1 MFGIW
6 SIIPPLVAVL
16 LAILTRK
23 VVISL
28 FVSIWIGGLI
38 FTGGNPFGA
47 VAMTFTWMKDVMVDG
62 WNARFLV
69 LVAFLGIGAA
79 FMYKIG
85 GSYALVRSL
94 QHKINTRRRAQM
106 FGWILGIVVFFNDY
120 VNSVIAG
127 NASKDINGKYRVSK
141 EKFAYILD
149 ATAAPMA
156 TIGPV
161 SDWIGFQVSLIAAAF
176 VSISMVETQPYFAF
190 LSSIQWN
197 FYSILS
203 LIAVPLFIFGKDFGP
218 MAKAELRSL
227 KTGKLIEDGAVPL
240 SSVEMDLGDP
250 INQEKANV
258 WFFILPLVTLIG
270 VGIWALWYT
279 GGGPEGKNLMDA
291 LADTEVDVA
300 LQWAACA
307 MTVVGIIL
315 ALIQKFSFK
324 DIEDT
329 VMGGIRTM
337 LPALV
342 IMILAWSIGAVTDAL
357 GTADFV
363 VESTQ
368 QWMSPALLP
377 FLIFVICMF
386 ISFSTGTSWG
396 TMAIMTPIG
405 VPLAYSIG
413 GLPLVH
419 IIIGAIF
426 AGAIFGDHCSPIS
439 DTTVM
444 ASIFAGS
451 DHIAHV
457 KTQVPYALLVAGISG
472 VLYLFSS
479 IIQIGWL
486 LLLIGIVALVVLS
499 RLLGSWYQKKHF
511 TEEEIALINTNE
523 KVTMNS

>member
-1 MFGIW
+1 MFGLW
-6 SIIPPLVAVL
+6 SIVPPVVAIA
-16 LAILTRK
+16 LAIMTRK
-23 VVISL
+23 VLISL
-28 FVSIWIGGLI
+28 FVSVWIGGLI
-38 FTGGNPFGA
+38 YTGGNPFAA
-47 VAMTFTWMKDVMVDG
+47 VGVTFDWMKDVMTDG

-69 LVAFLGIGAA
+69 LVAFLGIGAGL
-79 FMYKIG
+79 MYKVG
-85 GSYALVRSL
+85 GSHALTRSL
-94 QHKINTRRRAQM
+94 QHRITNRKRAQ
-106 FGWILGIVVFFNDY
+106 FFAWILGIVVFFNDY
-120 VNSVIAG
+120 VNSVITG
-127 NASKDINGKYRVSK
+127 NASKDINGKYRVSR

-176 VSISMVETQPYFAF
+176 VSISLVESQPYFAF

-218 MAKAELRSL
+218 MATAELRSL
-227 KTGKLIEDGAVPL
+227 KTGKLIEDGATPL
-240 SSVEMDLGDP
+240 SSVEMDLGEAVNP
-250 INQEKANV
+250 EKANV
-258 WFFILPLVTLIG
+258 FYFILPLVTLIG
-270 VGIWALWYT
+270 VGVWALWYT
-279 GGGPEGKNLMDA
+279 GGGPEGKSLMDA
-291 LADTEVDVA
+291 LADTQVDVA
-300 LQWAACA
+300 LTWAAFA
-307 MTVVGIIL
+307 MSFVGVVL
-315 ALIQKFSFK
+315 AIIQKMSFK
-324 DIEDT
+324 EIEDT

-342 IMILAWSIGAVTDAL
+342 IMILAWSIGTVTGEL

-363 VESTQ
+363 VGATES
-368 QWMSPALLP
+368 WMTPALLP
-377 FLIFVICMF
+377 FLVFIICMF

-405 VPLAYSIG
+405 IPLAYSIG

-419 IIIGAIF
+419 IVIGAVF

-472 VLYLFSS
+472 VLYLLSS
-479 IIQIGWL
+479 VIQAGWV
-486 LLLIGIVALVVLS
+486 LLILGIVALVIVS
-499 RLLGSWYQKKHF
+499 RFLGSRYQKKHF
-511 TEEEIALINTNE
+511 TAEEIALLDSKNP
-523 KVTMNS
+523 VTE